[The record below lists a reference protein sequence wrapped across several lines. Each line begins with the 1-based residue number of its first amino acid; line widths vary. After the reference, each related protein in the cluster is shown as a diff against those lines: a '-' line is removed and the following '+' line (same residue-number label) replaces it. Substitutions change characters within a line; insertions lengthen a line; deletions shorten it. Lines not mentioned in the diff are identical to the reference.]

1 MPAEII
7 ATSNSKPASCPIGAG
22 SSGSR
27 VGGGLAATSR
37 QEAAKS
43 AGVQGGGAECYL
55 TEPERPSGSRIEPYA
70 AARIDSDSQP
80 HQAAAAMTAGITHLA
95 LEANI
100 TASTSANRM
109 TASSPVRLTLISA
122 SVVPAISPTTPAVR
136 PSRNRRMRG

>member
-22 SSGSR
+22 SRGSR

-37 QEAAKS
+37 QDAAKG

-55 TEPERPSGSRIEPYA
+55 TETERQSGFRIEPYA

-80 HQAAAAMTAGITHLA
+80 HKAAAAMTAGRSEEH
-95 LEANI
+95 
-100 TASTSANRM
+100 TSELQSLMRI
-109 TASSPVRLTLISA
+109 SSAVFCLTQKKYNKQIQ
-122 SVVPAISPTTPAVR
+122 
-136 PSRNRRMRG
+136 